1 MIDPVIYDFGGF
13 KLRWYSVFILCG
25 VMVAYFLINSESRRQ
40 RIKNDFVFNVL
51 FWALIFG
58 IIGARLYYVVFNFGA
73 YKNDLSEIWK
83 IWHGGLAIHGG
94 LLFGLITIILYCKK
108 YKAKTLKILDIV
120 APAILIAQAIG
131 RWGNFFN
138 QEAYGSIVEYST
150 LANMKI
156 IPQFIID
163 NMYIQGAY
171 RLPMFYFES
180 LFCLLGFIIIMIFRR
195 RKHTKNGQ
203 VLSFYLIWYGILRF
217 FIEIFRSDSLMIA
230 DIKVAQVV
238 SVIMVIVGVVI
249 FVIQHKKPVLDEL
262 YNKKDDDIRF

>member
-1 MIDPVIYDFGGF
+1 MIDPVIFDFGGF
-13 KLRWYSVFILCG
+13 ELRWYSLLIL
-25 VMVAYFLINSESRRQ
+25 VAVIVAYFLINSESRRH

-58 IIGARLYYVVFNFGA
+58 IIGARLYYVIFNFGA

-108 YKAKTLKILDIV
+108 YNAKTLKILDIV
-120 APAILIAQAIG
+120 APSLLIAQAIG

-180 LFCLLGFIIIMIFRR
+180 LFCLLGFILIMIFRR

-217 FIEIFRSDSLMIA
+217 FVEIFRSDSLMIA
-230 DIKVAQVV
+230 DIKVAQII
-238 SVIMVIVGVVI
+238 SVLMVIAGGYI
-249 FVIQHKKPVLDEL
+249 FVMQHKKPVLDEL
-262 YNKKDDDIRF
+262 YNKKDEDIRF